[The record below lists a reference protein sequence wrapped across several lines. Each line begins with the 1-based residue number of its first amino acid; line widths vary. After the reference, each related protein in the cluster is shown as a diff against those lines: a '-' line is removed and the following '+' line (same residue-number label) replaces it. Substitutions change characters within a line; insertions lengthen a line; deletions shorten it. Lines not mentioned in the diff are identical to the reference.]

1 MPKHTISNRKSQI
14 LPFLL
19 AMLFL
24 AQPAHAQLRISEL
37 LALNSSIAHDP
48 DFGEFSDFLELYNAS
63 AAPVTLA
70 GYTLTDDEDDQA
82 KWTLPAI
89 VLAPGQH
96 LVVWTDDR
104 DKIPGDTAFV
114 AYKNAAATMTSLH
127 ANFRLSG
134 EGEYIGLFNA
144 QGSLV
149 DEVTFY
155 TQTDDVSY
163 GRDPSNLSRW
173 LYFGEPTPGAP
184 NSPYGSATME
194 TAGVPEFSLTEGF
207 YPTPQTLFLSTQEPG
222 AVIRFTFDGST
233 PNGASPVFPDSF
245 PLNLN
250 LTIKA
255 RLYVP
260 GKMPGRVVTKSYFI
274 NESAQLPV
282 LAITSNAPNLYGFD
296 FGILQNAIK
305 DREVPATLEFFEP
318 ATGRRAFAAGVGLR
332 VFGASIY
339 NLPQRP
345 LSVRFRAK
353 YGDDVL
359 RYPLFEG
366 KPIPNYSAFLL
377 RNGGNDYNTA
387 FFRDG
392 LAVHLA
398 KGKMDLDYQ
407 DYKPCLVFINGEY
420 NGIYELRE
428 RPDEQYIG
436 SNHEINPDNL
446 DLLEDSLQVQA
457 GDPYGFL
464 ELMDLVRQNDPA
476 DSAVFAKVAA
486 QVDLNEF
493 TNYLIHRAFIG
504 YQIADLN
511 NRYWRSRDSGGKW
524 RWIAADMEHAFGQLG
539 GDPYTENTIAK
550 LAGLSGDL
558 PEWATL
564 LFNRLL
570 QNPGFRDGFIQ
581 RSAAY
586 LNTIYRPG
594 VTLAAMDSLS
604 ALLQAQ
610 MPRHIGRWHSP
621 PSVQA
626 WQGNINFIKTF
637 LENRPAHYRRHLTEL
652 FGKQDSAL
660 VSMQIAG
667 QGKVLVSGVAFSDDM
682 NGYFFKNAGIRLQA
696 VPAPGF
702 RFVEWQGLNSAD
714 EDAILTPMGDTLF
727 TAVFAQHDISIIPPV
742 IASDTTLAAA
752 GSPWYGFQDVTVLPG
767 ARLNV
772 EAGATLLLTDGVSI
786 HVQGG
791 LYLNG
796 TPGQRISIRPDP
808 SPSARRSYYGQAGYW
823 GAITT
828 EDATDSIVVQY
839 ADLRGGSFGQDRAR
853 HFSTISTYDCHL
865 RVAQSTIAEGK
876 APLIAR
882 GGSAYIGYSEF
893 HTFLRCNGFISLYD
907 MDAPLIEH
915 NVFRGNRAADTDGI
929 DLKGITNAIVRH
941 NEVYGFLGSNC
952 DGIDLGIYSLNNLL
966 EYNIIHD
973 CSDKGISIGS
983 QSNALVRRNLIYD
996 CDLGVALKDSLS
1008 VANIDQNTF
1017 YGNRHA
1023 VACYEKSALRGGGK
1037 ANVKNTILAASAESG
1052 IFADDKSVVQVSY
1065 SLSDR
1070 EKLPGTGNLYADP
1083 VFIHPSTGNFELAA
1097 NSPCIDA
1104 GDPFSP
1110 YDPDGSLADMGA
1122 YHAHTGDYGLT
1133 LYVNEFHYHPPF
1145 NYPSGDWLELRNSTA
1160 QGIDLR
1166 DWSFAHGLQRFVFR
1180 ETAAIAPGGYLVV
1193 CQDTALFKT
1202 FHPDVAN
1209 IMGNFHFDLD
1219 NKSGKIALYD
1229 PAGKPV
1235 HSIRYTDSRPW
1246 PPLADGL
1253 GASVELA
1260 TGYEGNLPADWRESY
1275 VLSGTPG
1282 RPNSLPPDVSGLY
1295 VNEILASNTQT
1306 LPDEQGEYD
1315 DWFELYN
1322 ASDDSL
1328 NIGGLCF
1335 TDDEEEP
1342 CKWQAPLHFP
1352 ATTTIPPHGFLL
1364 LWTDD
1369 QPEQGPLHAGFRLSA
1384 GGEIVAVF
1392 QRAEEGYAEV
1402 ERLSFGQQST
1412 DVSWGRYPDGSAETV
1427 FMHPT
1432 PGGTNLSSNT
1442 DEAQNEPLQM
1452 FPNPFS
1458 QRLYIDAGKVEKP
1471 YRLRL
1476 FNTLGQAVF
1485 TADNLWQET
1494 AILHREGLPGG
1505 LYAVILVDAKG
1516 RRYVGKVAVE

>member
-1 MPKHTISNRKSQI
+1 MPKHTISNLNI
-14 LPFLL
+14 LPILL
-19 AMLFL
+19 AALFA
-24 AQPAHAQLRISEL
+24 AQPAHAQLRINEL
-37 LALNSSIAHDP
+37 LTLNSSVTHDP
-48 DFGEFSDFLELYNAS
+48 DFGEFSDFLELHNAS
-63 AAPVTLA
+63 AAPVNLA
-70 GYTLTDDEDDQA
+70 GYTLTDDEDDRS

-89 VLAPGQH
+89 VLATGQH
-96 LVVWTDDR
+96 LIVWTDDR
-104 DKIPGDTAFV
+104 DKVPGDTAFV
-114 AYKNAAATMTSLH
+114 AYKNAVATMTALH

-155 TQTDDVSY
+155 TQTDDVAY
-163 GRDPSNLSRW
+163 GRDPSNPSRW

-194 TAGVPEFSLTEGF
+194 TAGVPEFSLAEGF
-207 YPTPQTLFLSTQEPG
+207 YPTPQTLFLSTQEPN

-255 RLYVP
+255 RLYVS

-305 DREVPATLEFFEP
+305 DREVPATIEYFEP
-318 ATGRRAFAAGVGLR
+318 ATGKRAFAAGVGLR

-353 YGDDVL
+353 YGDDAL

-366 KPIPNYSAFLL
+366 KPIPTYTSFLL

-398 KGKMDLDYQ
+398 KGKMDIDYQ
-407 DYKPCLVFINGEY
+407 DYKPCIVFINGEY

-428 RPDEQYIG
+428 RLDEQYIG

-446 DLLEDSLQVQA
+446 DFLEDSLQVQA

-464 ELMDLVRQNDPA
+464 ELMEFVRQNDLA
-476 DSAVFAKVAA
+476 HSAVFAKVAA
-486 QVDLNEF
+486 QMDVNEF
-493 TNYLIHRAFIG
+493 TNYLIQRAFIG

-511 NRYWRSRDSGGKW
+511 NRYWRSRDPGGRW

-550 LAGLSGDL
+550 LAGLSGQL

-564 LFNRLL
+564 FFNRLL

-586 LNTIYRPG
+586 LNTIYQPG
-594 VTLAAMDSLS
+594 VTLAAVDSLS

-610 MPRHIGRWHSP
+610 MPRHIGRWHTP
-621 PSVQA
+621 PSIQA
-626 WQGNINFIKTF
+626 WQGNINLIKTF

-667 QGKVLVSGVAFSDDM
+667 QGKVLVSGVAFSEDM
-682 NGYFFKNAGIRLQA
+682 TGHFFKNAGIRLQA

-702 RFVEWQGLNSAD
+702 RFVEWQGLNSTN
-714 EDAILTPMGDTLF
+714 ETVTLIPSGDTAF
-727 TAVFAQHDISIIPPV
+727 TAVFVPHDISIIPPV
-742 IASDTTLAAA
+742 IASDTILAASA
-752 GSPWYGFQDVTVLPG
+752 SPWYGFQDVLVLPG
-767 ARLNV
+767 VRLSV
-772 EAGATLLLTDGVSI
+772 EAGATLLLSDGVCI

-796 TPGQRISIRPDP
+796 TPGQRISVRPDP
-808 SPSARRSYYGQAGYW
+808 SPSARRSYYGQSGYW
-823 GAITT
+823 GSIMA
-828 EDATDSIVVQY
+828 ENPTDSVVIRY
-839 ADLRGGSFGQDRAR
+839 ADLRGGSFGRNRDR

-865 RVAQSTIAEGK
+865 RVEHSTITGGK

-882 GGSAYIGYSEF
+882 GGSARIAHSEF
-893 HTFLRCNGFISLYD
+893 HTFLRCNGFISLYN
-907 MDAPLIEH
+907 MDAPFIEH
-915 NVFRGNRAADTDGI
+915 NVFRGNRAADTDAI
-929 DLKGITNAIVRH
+929 DLKGITNAVVRY

-983 QSNALVRRNLIYD
+983 QSNALIRRNLIYD

-1083 VFIHPSTGNFELAA
+1083 AFIHPSTGNFELDA

-1110 YDPDGSLADMGA
+1110 PDPDGSLADMGA
-1122 YHAHTGDYGLT
+1122 YYTHTGDYGLT

-1160 QGIDLR
+1160 QTIELR
-1166 DWSFAHGLQRFVFR
+1166 DWSLAHGLERFVFR

-1235 HSIRYTDSRPW
+1235 HSVRYTDSRPW

-1253 GASVELA
+1253 GASVELSP
-1260 TGYEGNLPADWRESY
+1260 GREGNLPTDWRESY

-1282 RPNSLPPDVSGLY
+1282 RPNSLPPDISGLY
-1295 VNEILASNTQT
+1295 VNEVLADNTKT
-1306 LPDEQGEYD
+1306 LPDEQGGYD

-1322 ASDDSL
+1322 ATEDSL

-1335 TDDEEEP
+1335 TDDYDEP

-1352 ATTTIPPHGFLL
+1352 ARTTIPPRGFLL
-1364 LWTDD
+1364 LWADGE
-1369 QPEQGPLHAGFRLSA
+1369 PEQGPLHADFRLSA

-1402 ERLSFGQQST
+1402 ERLSFGQQNP
-1412 DVSWGRYPDGSAETV
+1412 DVSWGRYPDGSAETF

-1432 PGGTNLSSNT
+1432 PGATNLLTGT
-1442 DEAQNEPLQM
+1442 DDTAGQPLRM

-1458 QRLYIDAGKVEKP
+1458 QHLYIDAEKVEKP

-1476 FNTLGQAVF
+1476 FNAFGQAVF
-1485 TADNLWQET
+1485 TADNQWQET
-1494 AILHREGLPGG
+1494 AVLQREGLPAGI
-1505 LYAVILVDAKG
+1505 YAVVLMDAKG
-1516 RRYVGKVAVE
+1516 RRFVGKVAACLK